1 MLLTTYFSPAMKTV
15 YFLTF
20 KIFGFLLSF
29 HTVFTA
35 MCVVVS
41 VVYAV
46 FESRTLMM
54 HEILVFG
61 HWKPVNNLNNEAVL
75 ESTLLFFPA
84 PVFNFY
90 AQAFVF

>member
-1 MLLTTYFSPAMKTV
+1 
-15 YFLTF
+15 
-20 KIFGFLLSF
+20 
-29 HTVFTA
+29 
-35 MCVVVS
+35 
-41 VVYAV
+41 
-46 FESRTLMM
+46 MM